1 MIGLWKISSKNG
13 KDRGI
18 LTFYV
23 LYSLKKKPK
32 SGYDILKEI
41 EEKTEGHWKPSKGTL
56 YPILNQLQKEELIK
70 VNKVDTRS
78 KNIFEL
84 TDMGME
90 LLKNTKNHR
99 REWREKYVQFRN
111 LFVDVFGE
119 EKVDITSIIFEI
131 KDVAFEMSSENQD
144 KVMKILKKCL
154 SDLKKME

>member
-1 MIGLWKISSKNG
+1 MSSKNG

-56 YPILNQLQKEELIK
+56 YPILNQLEKEELIK
-70 VNKVDTRS
+70 VNKVDIRS

-99 REWREKYVQFRN
+99 KEWREKYVQFRN

-119 EKVDITSIIFEI
+119 EKVDITSIIFGI
-131 KDVAFEMSSENQD
+131 KDTAFELSSKNQD
-144 KVMKILKKCL
+144 KVMEILKKCL

>member
-41 EEKTEGHWKPSKGTL
+41 EGKTEGHWKPSKGTL
-56 YPILNQLQKEELIK
+56 YPILNQLEKEGLIK
-70 VNKVDTRS
+70 VNKVDIRS

-131 KDVAFEMSSENQD
+131 KDTAFELSSKNQD
-144 KVMKILKKCL
+144 KVMEILKKCL